1 MFNPKFTITNKLF
14 ENIKYI
20 NFLIL
25 ELNNR
30 KFSNL
35 VLMELEKL
43 ACEVSSHASTSI
55 EGNPLPLT
63 DVKRLIKLNP
73 KNLRDTEKEVLNY
86 NNILKEINKKIVK
99 GRIFF
104 SLDFILKIHIRVVKN
119 LLPQQDV
126 GAIRKRPVFINN
138 PFLRRT
144 VYWPP
149 NHDEVS
155 NLMNDLIAFIK
166 DKNDEIDPIILAGI
180 FHKQF
185 ILIHPFMDGNGRT
198 ARLATKVLLAK
209 MGLNTFNLFSFENY
223 YNQNVSKYF
232 EFVGELGDY
241 YDLKDKVDFTNWLEY
256 FTGGIVD
263 ELLRVK
269 RILNLTDGYSG
280 SIFSFDQKIL
290 DFIGRNGQI
299 RNRDYA
305 KLVKRSKATRTK
317 DLQRLVKLGLIT
329 MKAKGKA
336 TYYVLKEK

>member
-1 MFNPKFTITNKLF
+1 MFNPKFTITNKLL
-14 ENIKYI
+14 ENIKNI
-20 NFLIL
+20 NSLVL
-25 ELNNR
+25 GLNNQ
-30 KFSNL
+30 KFSNII
-35 VLMELEKL
+35 LMELEKL

-73 KNLRDTEKEVLNY
+73 KNIQDTEREVLNY
-86 NNILKEINKKIVK
+86 NNILKKVNKNILREKIS
-99 GRIFF
+99 F
-104 SLDFILKIHIRVVKN
+104 SLNLILKIHKGVVMK
-119 LLPQQDV
+119 LLPQQDT

-149 NHDEVS
+149 NHEDVL
-155 NLMNDLIAFIK
+155 NLMNDLVLFIK
-166 DKNDEIDPIILAGI
+166 KNNYIDPIILAGI

-198 ARLATKVLLAK
+198 ARLVTKMLLAK

-223 YNQNVSKYF
+223 YNQDVSRYF

-241 YDLKDKVDFTNWLEY
+241 YELKDKVDFTSWLEY
-256 FTGGIVD
+256 FTDGIVN

-269 RILNLTDGYSG
+269 RILNLTEGRTDL
-280 SIFSFDQKIL
+280 IFSHDQKIL
-290 DFIGRNGQI
+290 DYIGKNGQI
-299 RNRDYA
+299 KNSDYA

-317 DLQRLVKLGLIT
+317 DFQRLVKLGLIK

>member
-1 MFNPKFTITNKLF
+1 MLNPKFTITNKLL

-20 NFLIL
+20 NSLVL
-25 ELNNR
+25 GLNHQ

-35 VLMELEKL
+35 VLMEMEKL

-86 NNILKEINKKIVK
+86 NNILKKINKEIIKDKIS
-99 GRIFF
+99 F
-104 SLDFILKIHIRVVKN
+104 SLNLILKIHSGVTKD
-119 LLPQQDV
+119 LLPEYEV

-138 PFLRRT
+138 PFLRKT

-149 NHDEVS
+149 NQEDVS
-155 NLMNDLIAFIK
+155 SLMNELVRFIK
-166 DKNDEIDPIILAGI
+166 NEGNNIDPIILAGI

-198 ARLATKVLLAK
+198 ARLVTKVLLAK

-241 YDLKDKVDFTNWLEY
+241 YESVNNVDFTNWLEY
-256 FTGGIVD
+256 FTGGIID

-269 RILNLTDGYSG
+269 RILNLMEGRTG
-280 SIFSFDQKIL
+280 SVFNHDQKIL

-299 RNRDYA
+299 KNSDYA

-317 DLQRLVKLGLIT
+317 DFQRLVKLGLIT